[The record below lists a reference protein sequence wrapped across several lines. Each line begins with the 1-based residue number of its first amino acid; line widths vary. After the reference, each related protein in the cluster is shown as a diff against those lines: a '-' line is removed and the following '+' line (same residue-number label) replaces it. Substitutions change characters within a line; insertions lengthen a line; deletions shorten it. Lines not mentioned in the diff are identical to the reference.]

1 MGIDLVLEHFQLHP
15 FVVQL
20 VKQGGVYPLV
30 DAADHGVV
38 ILHQG
43 ADLRLAH
50 VLGDA
55 HGVQVPLPCQAHAGN
70 HPLQR
75 LDDLLGHEDA
85 EQHRQHQHHREDHN
99 QVLNPLENH
108 LVQRVQGGI
117 LHQHPA
123 CFPVAHSRKE
133 VAASLNGDLPGA
145 GARKQLSRFLP
156 QAGQVPLFPQ
166 YAGAQAAVGG
176 IVQKAPILPQHTEE
190 ADGVLCVGTVKLGC
204 DARVAHIHTEG
215 AHIGAEIVQAL
226 HHGNHLLGRLL
237 DHFLMDAGEIGFI
250 GVLFPGDLLQDTL
263 HILAILLR
271 IRHNAAIGVAI
282 LVDNAAPDYKA
293 VVAEGMVQRVAQVG
307 VILKALDGA
316 LLRGVRQQNAAQFPI
331 GIMNEID
338 AVQWG
343 KQQVHVQVDL
353 VVELLYILDVG
364 IHRLAHRVAVN
375 EQAGEQQQDQ
385 QHQVSQQNFTPK

>member
-1 MGIDLVLEHFQLHP
+1 
-15 FVVQL
+15 
-20 VKQGGVYPLV
+20 
-30 DAADHGVV
+30 
-38 ILHQG
+38 
-43 ADLRLAH
+43 
-50 VLGDA
+50 
-55 HGVQVPLPCQAHAGN
+55 
-70 HPLQR
+70 
-75 LDDLLGHEDA
+75 
-85 EQHRQHQHHREDHN
+85 
-99 QVLNPLENH
+99 
-108 LVQRVQGGI
+108 
-117 LHQHPA
+117 
-123 CFPVAHSRKE
+123 
-133 VAASLNGDLPGA
+133 
-145 GARKQLSRFLP
+145 
-156 QAGQVPLFPQ
+156 
-166 YAGAQAAVGG
+166 
-176 IVQKAPILPQHTEE
+176 
-190 ADGVLCVGTVKLGC
+190 
-204 DARVAHIHTEG
+204 
-215 AHIGAEIVQAL
+215 
-226 HHGNHLLGRLL
+226 
-237 DHFLMDAGEIGFI
+237 MDAGEIGFI